1 MSEKNT
7 STYSKQAFLALCLM
21 EIVWIGIIFNA
32 LSLFAAPVTEDWGIP
47 RSGYMLVLT
56 ICPTCA
62 TIGSFI
68 YGAVLERMGTRK
80 MITFASC
87 LGIIGLVIFGLAQN
101 VAMLYIAAV
110 FLGMG
115 CSFMNA
121 QAVNA
126 ICQRWFKKNTA
137 TRISIANTCGSV
149 AGIVSA
155 TVMAA
160 VINAAGWH
168 TSYFILAGIG
178 VIGLLVVVPLYKGDP
193 HELGVKAVGE
203 DEAVQEGSADAG
215 AAASETGLSYSDTM
229 KTAKFW
235 FVAIVMFVAGVAGYA
250 VLANLPLIVSDF
262 GFAEQSGMLLST
274 ALLAAAVLAIP
285 CGRILD
291 KFGSAVMCVVCY
303 GLFLISMIMLAMGMV
318 NQVTVY
324 LIAACVGAGYDFV
337 LIAPGI
343 VTLETIGSKDYAK
356 KMGTV
361 GGFTYAGVALGP
373 TVMSLFFD
381 LGGGTYETAYILFA
395 ILSIVV
401 IILMF
406 PMTKGGRKK
415 QEA

>member
-1 MSEKNT
+1 MAEKT
-7 STYSKQAFLALCLM
+7 SSGYAKQAFLALCIM
-21 EIVWIGIIFNA
+21 EIIWIGVIFNA

-101 VAMLYIAAV
+101 VVMLYIAAV

-160 VINAAGWH
+160 VIGAVGWH
-168 TSYFILAGIG
+168 TSYFILAAIG
-178 VIGLLVVVPLYKGDP
+178 VIGLLIVVPLYKGDP

-203 DEAVQEGSADAG
+203 DEADAEAADAG
-215 AAASETGLSYSDTM
+215 GAAAETGLSYADTM
-229 KTAKFW
+229 KTGKFW

-250 VLANLPLIVSDF
+250 VLANLPLIVTDF
-262 GFAEQSGMLLST
+262 GFGAQSGMLLSM

-291 KFGSAVMCVVCY
+291 KAGSAVMCLVCY
-303 GLFLISMIMLAMGMV
+303 GLFVISLILLAIGLV
-318 NQVTVY
+318 NQVSVY
-324 LIAACVGAGYDFV
+324 IIAACVGAGYDFV

-356 KMGTV
+356 KMGTI
-361 GGFTYAGVALGP
+361 GGFTYAGVAVGP
-373 TVMSLFFD
+373 TVMSLFYD

-395 ILSIVV
+395 ILSVIVM
-401 IILMF
+401 ILMF
-406 PMTKGGRKK
+406 PMTKGGKK
-415 QEA
+415 KAA

>member
-203 DEAVQEGSADAG
+203 DEVAQEGSADAG

-401 IILMF
+401 MILMF
-406 PMTKGGRKK
+406 PMTKGAKK
-415 QEA
+415 QAA